1 VDEDDPGGIAP
12 PCAWAYASSS
22 AENSLDELKMLIFPV
37 REYDMAS
44 ELQHK
49 RIKRSTTAP
58 SGKSH
63 PGIGEGSFPFPA
75 MLLLFIHIFFIN
87 QMEHTPDD
95 HETEHERR
103 KQGS

>member
-1 VDEDDPGGIAP
+1 
-12 PCAWAYASSS
+12 
-22 AENSLDELKMLIFPV
+22 LDELKMLIFPL

-49 RIKRSTTAP
+49 RIKRSTSPP

-63 PGIGEGSFPFPA
+63 AGVCEGSGAFPFPA

-87 QMEHTPDD
+87 QVEHTSED
-95 HETEHERR
+95 HEAEHDGR
-103 KQGS
+103 KDGS